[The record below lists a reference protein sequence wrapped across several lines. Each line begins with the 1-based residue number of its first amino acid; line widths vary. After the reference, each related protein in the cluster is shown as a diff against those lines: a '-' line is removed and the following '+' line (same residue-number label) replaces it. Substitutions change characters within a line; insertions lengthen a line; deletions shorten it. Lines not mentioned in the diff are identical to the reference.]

1 MIEVELERV
10 AHGGVVVGRFDG
22 KVIFVTG
29 GLPGERVVVEIT
41 EKGSRFDRGRVI
53 RVLEASPGRVEPP
66 CPIAGECGGCD
77 WQHASPELQLD
88 LKTAVVA
95 EQLSRLAGITWP
107 GRVEAIQPTVNWRTR
122 MRYSVSGGRVGLRGR
137 RSHEVVPLP
146 ETGCL
151 AAAPGL
157 FPAQLNELAEGAE
170 SLSVVR
176 AANRVSVLADGKLL
190 IGPPRVRE
198 KAGKF
203 SFQVAASGFWQ
214 VHPRAAETLLDAV
227 MEGLKPRPGD
237 LALDL
242 YCGSGLFAAG
252 LDHAGA
258 EVFGVELD
266 REAAANARVNVP
278 RGRFLALSLAKAL
291 RRLPSGVDLVVLD
304 PPRRGAG
311 AAVVAR
317 VADLA
322 PRAVAYVACDPASL
336 GRDVGRFAARG
347 WRLAGLRALDI
358 FPMTHHVETVALLR
372 RGLRSH
378 GR

>member
-29 GLPGERVVVEIT
+29 GLPGERVLVEIT
-41 EKGSRFDRGRVI
+41 EKGNRFDRGRVI
-53 RVLEASPGRVEPP
+53 RVLKASPGRVEPP
-66 CPIAGECGGCD
+66 CPIAEQCGGCD

-95 EQLSRLAGITWP
+95 EQLSRLAGITWT
-107 GRVEAIQPTVNWRTR
+107 GRVEAVQPTVNWRTR
-122 MRYSVSGGRVGLRGR
+122 MRYAVSDGRVGLRGR
-137 RSHEVVPLP
+137 RSHELVPLP
-146 ETGCL
+146 EAGCL
-151 AAAPGL
+151 AAAPGP
-157 FPAQLNELAEGAE
+157 FPAQLNELTEGVE

-176 AANRVSVLADGKLL
+176 AANTVSVLADGKLL

-227 MEGLKPRPGD
+227 MEGLRPRPGD

-278 RGRFLALSLAKAL
+278 RGRFLALSLTKAL
-291 RRLPSGVDLVVLD
+291 RRLPPGVDLVVLD

-336 GRDVGRFAARG
+336 ARDLADFAVRG
-347 WRLAGLRALDI
+347 YVTDRIRAFDL
-358 FPMTHHVETVALLR
+358 FPMTHHVECVAILKPATR
-372 RGLRSH
+372 T
-378 GR
+378 

>member
-227 MEGLKPRPGD
+227 MEGLKPRQGD

-252 LDHAGA
+252 LDHSGA

-266 REAAANARVNVP
+266 REAAANARVTCP
-278 RGRFLALSLAKAL
+278 GRFWRCRWRRHCDGSLPRSIWSSSTHPGGERGPPWWRAWRISRPGPSPTSLATRRAWPGTWRVL
-291 RRLPSGVDLVVLD
+291 RYADMRRTGSVPSTCF
-304 PPRRGAG
+304 R
-311 AAVVAR
+311 
-317 VADLA
+317 
-322 PRAVAYVACDPASL
+322 
-336 GRDVGRFAARG
+336 
-347 WRLAGLRALDI
+347 
-358 FPMTHHVETVALLR
+358 
-372 RGLRSH
+372 
-378 GR
+378 

>member
-53 RVLEASPGRVEPP
+53 RVLKASPGRVEPQ

-88 LKTAVVA
+88 LKTAVIA

-107 GRVEAIQPTVNWRTR
+107 GRVEAVQPTVNWRTR
-122 MRYSVSGGRVGLRGR
+122 MRYSVSDGRVGLRGR

-157 FPAQLNELAEGAE
+157 FPSQLNELAEGAE

-176 AANRVSVLADGKLL
+176 AANGVSVLADGKLL
-190 IGPPRVRE
+190 IGPSRVRE
-198 KAGKF
+198 KAGRF

-214 VHPRAAETLLDAV
+214 VHPKAAEILLDAV
-227 MEGLKPRPGD
+227 MEGLRPKPGD
-237 LALDL
+237 L
-242 YCGSGLFAAG
+242 
-252 LDHAGA
+252 
-258 EVFGVELD
+258 ELD
-266 REAAANARVNVP
+266 REAVANARANVP
-278 RGRFLALSLAKAL
+278 RGRFLALPLAKAL
-291 RRLPSGVDLVVLD
+291 RRLPPEVDLIVLD

-322 PRAVAYVACDPASL
+322 PRAIAHVACDPASL
-336 GRDVGRFAARG
+336 ARDLADFATRGYEARQI
-347 WRLAGLRALDI
+347 RAFDL
-358 FPMTHHVETVALLR
+358 FPMTHHVECVAILR
-372 RGLRSH
+372 PSAKSWGTH
-378 GR
+378 

>member
-66 CPIAGECGGCD
+66 CPVAGECGGCD

-95 EQLSRLAGITWP
+95 EQLSRLAGITWA

-122 MRYSVSGGRVGLRGR
+122 MRYAVGNGHVGLRGR

-146 ETGCL
+146 ATGCL
-151 AAAPGL
+151 AAAPG
-157 FPAQLNELAEGAE
+157 PPPGQLDELAEGAAT
-170 SLSVVR
+170 LTVVC
-176 AANRVSVLADGKLL
+176 AASGISVLADGKLRA
-190 IGPPRVRE
+190 GSSRVRE
-198 KAGKF
+198 RVGQF

-227 MEGLKPRPGD
+227 MEGLRPRPGD

-322 PRAVAYVACDPASL
+322 PRTVAYVACDPASL
-336 GRDVGRFAARG
+336 ARD
-347 WRLAGLRALDI
+347 LAGFAVRGYEAERIRAFDL
-358 FPMTHHVETVALLR
+358 FPMTHHVECVAILKPATR
-372 RGLRSH
+372 T
-378 GR
+378 

>member
-29 GLPGERVVVEIT
+29 GLPGERVLVEIT
-41 EKGSRFDRGRVI
+41 EKGNRFDRGRVI
-53 RVLEASPGRVEPP
+53 RVLKASPGRVEPP
-66 CPIAGECGGCD
+66 CPIAEQCGGCD

-95 EQLSRLAGITWP
+95 EQLSRLAGITWT
-107 GRVEAIQPTVNWRTR
+107 GRVEAVQPTVNWRTR
-122 MRYSVSGGRVGLRGR
+122 MRYAVSDGRVGLRGR

-146 ETGCL
+146 EAGCL
-151 AAAPGL
+151 AAAPGP
-157 FPAQLNELAEGAE
+157 FPAQLNELTEGVE

-176 AANRVSVLADGKLL
+176 AANTVSVLADGKLL

-214 VHPRAAETLLDAV
+214 VHPRAAETLLEAV
-227 MEGLKPRPGD
+227 MEGLRPRPGD

-278 RGRFLALSLAKAL
+278 RGRFLALSLTKAL
-291 RRLPSGVDLVVLD
+291 RRLPPGVDLVVLD

-336 GRDVGRFAARG
+336 ARDLADFAVRG
-347 WRLAGLRALDI
+347 YVTDWIRAFDL
-358 FPMTHHVETVALLR
+358 FPMTHHVECVAILKPATR
-372 RGLRSH
+372 T
-378 GR
+378 